1 MHSNPWWHRATW
13 LSGTQHKY
21 FALIWWFI
29 VSWLCFTLLS
39 DTHTQVGTHR
49 DREWERLSALTPNTS
64 IDEMHRSSHSRPHI
78 LYSTDSKC
86 HQKFAT
92 KTRPPRSDGAKFS
105 VECYWRCW
113 NRFAV
118 MTFHLLSSLHN
129 ALLGHHLM
137 AKDNVSKSTNRKIL
151 LLTMQNGYKSKF
163 SYTSNNFCARERYF
177 FGNFGMQYNNF
188 FLFVCVCWTFG
199 EASDRGILFRNV
211 LMMKPTTITCTAFL
225 CDNKNISWASELQL
239 N

>member
-1 MHSNPWWHRATW
+1 M
-13 LSGTQHKY
+13 Q
-21 FALIWWFI
+21 
-29 VSWLCFTLLS
+29 
-39 DTHTQVGTHR
+39 
-49 DREWERLSALTPNTS
+49 
-64 IDEMHRSSHSRPHI
+64 RSSHSRPHI

-92 KTRPPRSDGAKFS
+92 KTRPKRSDEAKFS

-129 ALLGHHLM
+129 ALLVHHLM
-137 AKDNVSKSTNRKIL
+137 AKDNVSKSTYRKIL
-151 LLTMQNGYKSKF
+151 LLTMQKGYKSKF

-188 FLFVCVCWTFG
+188 FCLCVYVGHLVKHQTGEFFFETFWWWNQRPSLAPHFYVTIKIFH
-199 EASDRGILFRNV
+199 EHRN
-211 LMMKPTTITCTAFL
+211 C
-225 CDNKNISWASELQL
+225 N
-239 N
+239 